1 MQDDAVIRVIAKVM
15 IPAVMLFALYVQFHG
30 DYGPGGG
37 FQAGVIFAAAFVLN
51 AMIFGLNRGRH
62 VWPAG
67 LNLLAI
73 CAGVLLYGLT
83 GIASMLLGANYL
95 DYDVLGATPQSGQ
108 HIGILLVEFGVGLT
122 VASVMVALFFT
133 FAGRLTHIRL
143 MAKMQVHE
151 EADQRK
157 SKRHSESKKKGRTNE
172 QSHRPLELFSGH
184 CADDDRLLCRDCA
197 RQYGQENGRPD
208 DFPDLCLHALHF
220 NGQSGQW
227 HGADFDRQCGDA
239 LCQSAAACTHS
250 HRHCCRRG
258 HHGGW
263 LCAHHSRL

>member
-1 MQDDAVIRVIAKVM
+1 MQDDSVIRVVSKVM
-15 IPAVMLFALYVQFHG
+15 IPTVMLFALYVQFHG

-62 VWPAG
+62 VWPAN

-83 GIASMLLGANYL
+83 GVASFFFGANYL
-95 DYDVLGATPQSGQ
+95 DYDVLGATAKSGQ

-143 MAKMQVHE
+143 LSKMQAHE
-151 EADQRK
+151 EVSPPANK
-157 SKRHSESKKKGRTNE
+157 PKKKRQTG
-172 QSHRPLELFSGH
+172 
-184 CADDDRLLCRDCA
+184 A
-197 RQYGQENGRPD
+197 RK
-208 DFPDLCLHALHF
+208 
-220 NGQSGQW
+220 
-227 HGADFDRQCGDA
+227 
-239 LCQSAAACTHS
+239 
-250 HRHCCRRG
+250 
-258 HHGGW
+258 
-263 LCAHHSRL
+263 